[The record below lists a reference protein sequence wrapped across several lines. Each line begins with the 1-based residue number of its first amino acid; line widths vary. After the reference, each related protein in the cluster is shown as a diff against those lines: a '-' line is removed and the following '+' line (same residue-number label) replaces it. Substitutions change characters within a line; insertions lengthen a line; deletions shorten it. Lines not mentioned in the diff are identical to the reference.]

1 MTVHRESGQAKKAT
15 TAEPEQ
21 QHDREDGETGQMPE
35 AEGTQP
41 VLQPPHQNR
50 GARKPDVPTGVEP
63 YRKQDST
70 YPRLAGQAVAG
81 IAHST
86 PGKKQPPVCKC
97 LVSHCIQVK
106 IG

>member
-1 MTVHRESGQAKKAT
+1 
-15 TAEPEQ
+15 
-21 QHDREDGETGQMPE
+21 MPE

-50 GARKPDVPTGVEP
+50 GARKPDVPSGVEP

-70 YPRLAGQAVAG
+70 HPRLAGQAVAG
-81 IAHST
+81 TAHST
-86 PGKKQPPVCKC
+86 PGKEQPPVGKC

-106 IG
+106 IR